1 MATEFFIQS
10 SNPCSSPECDAD
22 DASLSDAVQTV
33 FPMVTE
39 SMIMVWS
46 GVYIPL
52 GYKYDVSL
60 MVDDIIDLCND
71 ILLTKEGRRCVH
83 WPSNTFAAVWD
94 VAWDSSAVTVNAQW
108 SRVVGGME
116 AMLASKSSISVPRA
130 DFLAEWKRPLEIADG
145 ALHRAGYKP
154 EQIPR
159 LVALHDLVARL
170 PQYGRLYSDA
180 SS

>member
-10 SNPCSSPECDAD
+10 SNPCSSSECDAD

-33 FPMVTE
+33 FPMETE
-39 SMIMVWS
+39 RMIMIWS
-46 GVYIPL
+46 GIYIYL

-71 ILLTKEGRRCVH
+71 ILQTKDGRRCVH

-94 VAWDSSAVTVNAQW
+94 VAWDSSAVIVNAQW
-108 SRVVGGME
+108 NRVVGGIE
-116 AMLASKSSISVPRA
+116 AILASKPSISVPRA
-130 DFLAEWKRPLEIADG
+130 DFLAEWKRPLEIAEG
-145 ALHRAGYKP
+145 ALQRAGYKP

-180 SS
+180 GS